1 MMAKQTKLNSSATLL
16 LILLP
21 LASIAPPL
29 YAQALNPAQLDAGE
43 ESPVVRSLRR
53 ESPLFRSTPPPG
65 SLAAAFQKPIGE
77 LAKDDEQEVEP
88 VVLGREKWNEGEN
101 GTDPAEKTTATP
113 IKELPPIET
122 EQQNPGKGLLPIK
135 PPFPPPAISLHR
147 NFDGKLVLKPRKLGY
162 EKDFPYQLLNTAG
175 KRLAYVDV
183 DGMRAINPLDFRDR
197 TVTIL
202 GKLET
207 VEEGS
212 KDLII
217 RARLIRGRE

>member
-1 MMAKQTKLNSSATLL
+1 MMAKQTKLKSSATFL

-29 YAQALNPAQLDAGE
+29 NAQALNPAQLDAGE

-65 SLAAAFQKPIGE
+65 SLAAAFQNPIGE
-77 LAKDDEQEVEP
+77 LAKDNEQEVEP
-88 VVLGREKWNEGEN
+88 VVLGREKWNEGGEGN
-101 GTDPAEKTTATP
+101 EPADKTIATP

-122 EQQNPGKGLLPIK
+122 EQQKPGKSLLPIK
-135 PPFPPPAISLHR
+135 APFPPPAISLHR

-162 EKDFPYQLLNTAG
+162 EKDFPYQLLNTDG
-175 KRLAYVDV
+175 KRLAYVDIE
-183 DGMRAINPLDFRDR
+183 GMRAINPLDFRDR

-202 GKLET
+202 GKLEAL
-207 VEEGS
+207 EEGS